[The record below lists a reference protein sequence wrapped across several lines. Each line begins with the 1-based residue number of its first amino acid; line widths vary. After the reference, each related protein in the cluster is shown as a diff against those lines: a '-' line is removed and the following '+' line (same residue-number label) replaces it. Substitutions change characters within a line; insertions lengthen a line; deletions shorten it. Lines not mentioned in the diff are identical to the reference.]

1 MNVQGC
7 AYRWRAVLLLIA
19 FLLVTCAVPAE
30 EGVLVLLVMDTE
42 QHPFADVRIGTAG
55 DGGSPQFT
63 DQNGKARLRLAPNTK
78 PAAWVTL
85 LLMGAPNGLDLAFI
99 SPYDGRIRV
108 PPFDNEQ
115 DNYDPL
121 VLAKHADKSI
131 LESGSGMLAIHAS
144 VNHSVA
150 AQKKKAPAH
159 TSRNNPNYPPPFDYG
174 SPRLLTV
181 SFRTVNPPA
190 ASPDR
195 LPTNAELQEAALAAV
210 AQKFGLSVAE
220 IKAAITDW
228 GGDPLV
234 WKLILLTG
242 TIETGGTDPFP
253 AIYATSKDM
262 YFGVGSWS
270 LGNCSLQPLL
280 MKFQKRDRKRF
291 AEIFGADTQ
300 WLTKTI
306 NGPCEAS
313 SPAILKRV
321 LDDSG
326 HLQPT
331 WRDRFRRLGYE
342 HSFQRMQVNQM
353 KPWMGPA
360 QATANAFGLQSEQ
373 ALAFCYDEVETQG
386 SNAIMRQ
393 GQNLSMDIA
402 AFQQQ
407 IGRQPDEQEKLLM
420 LANRIIQR
428 DKESGRGPMF
438 TAASVTRDTL
448 LSQGHGTVF
457 GTDYVLEDFGIGMQD
472 AQTGADIPLHNDPTI
487 LQQLQDGWIPSGG
500 PPPESPSLSRKQ
512 TQGGTDAS
520 KTPASP
526 PPASRVLSTVGAPK
540 PNPDG
545 TPGHGNT
552 PHASQPGPPYPSV
565 EEPPGPFDP
574 VAEKQ
579 LVELINRERAKQKL
593 QPLAVDPR
601 LTQAARKHTKLLVAH
616 KTVSHQFE
624 GEPPLDDRFSDVN
637 LPSDQEGENTALDRN
652 VPAVHKGL
660 MNSPEH
666 RDEIVNPKYNVVGV
680 GVIRSGGQVYVTED
694 FAHLPN

>member
-1 MNVQGC
+1 MDVDGF
-7 AYRWRAVLLLIA
+7 AYRWWAAWLLIA
-19 FLLVTCAVPAE
+19 FLLLTCTVLAE
-30 EGVLVLLVMDTE
+30 EGVLVLVVMDTE
-42 QHPFADVRIGTAG
+42 QHPFANVRIGAAG
-55 DGGSPQFT
+55 DNGSPQFT

-85 LLMGAPNGLDLAFI
+85 QLMGAPNGLDLAFI

-115 DNYDPL
+115 DNYDPV
-121 VLAKHADKSI
+121 VLAKHADKAI

-159 TSRNNPNYPPPFDYG
+159 TSRNNSNYPSPFDYG

-181 SFRTVNPPA
+181 AFQTVNPPA
-190 ASPDR
+190 EQPDR
-195 LPTNAELQEAALAAV
+195 LPTNDELQRAALAAV
-210 AQKFGLSVAE
+210 GQKFGLPVAE
-220 IKAAITDW
+220 IKAAIESW
-228 GGDPLV
+228 GGDPLA

-270 LGNCSLQPLL
+270 LGSCSLQPLL
-280 MKFQKRDRKRF
+280 MKFQKRDEKRF
-291 AEIFGADTQ
+291 AEIIGADTK
-300 WLTKTI
+300 WLTKTVS
-306 NGPCEAS
+306 GPCQVS
-313 SPAILKRV
+313 STAILKRMV
-321 LDDSG
+321 DDSG

-342 HSFQRMQVNQM
+342 HSFQQVQVNQM
-353 KPWMGPA
+353 MPWMGSA
-360 QATANAFGLQSEQ
+360 QNAANAFGLQSEQ

-428 DKESGRGPMF
+428 NKESGRDPMF

-472 AQTGADIPLHNDPTI
+472 AQTGADISLHNDPTI
-487 LQQLQDGWIPSGG
+487 LQQLQDGWIPSEE
-500 PPPESPSLSRKQ
+500 PTTESPTLSRKQ
-512 TQGGTDAS
+512 TQGGTAGLPS
-520 KTPASP
+520 
-526 PPASRVLSTVGAPK
+526 
-540 PNPDG
+540 
-545 TPGHGNT
+545 
-552 PHASQPGPPYPSV
+552 PSV
-565 EEPPGPFDP
+565 EEPPGLFDP

-579 LVELINRERAKQKL
+579 LVELINRERTKQGL

-601 LTQAARKHTKLLVAH
+601 LTQAARKHTELLVAH
-616 KTVSHQFE
+616 KTLSHQFD
-624 GEPPLDDRFSDVN
+624 GEPPLDDRFSEAN
-637 LPSDQEGENTALDRN
+637 LPSDEEGENTALDKN
-652 VPAVHKGL
+652 VPSAHKGL
-660 MNSPEH
+660 MNEPEH
-666 RDEIVNPKYNVVGV
+666 RDNILDPKYNVVGV
-680 GVIRSGGQVYVTED
+680 GVIRSDGHVYVTEN